1 MGFLSELF
9 HSRDKPKDSL
19 SGRLSFLFGGTS
31 SGNTVTERTA
41 MQTTA
46 VYACVRVLAE
56 AIAELPLNV
65 FQYTE
70 DGGNKSSRSIHYTSS
85 CMMHRILK

>member
-41 MQTTA
+41 MQTTT

-56 AIAELPLNV
+56 LLLNV

-70 DGGNKSSRSIHYTSS
+70 DGGGTEATGASAIFSPA
-85 CMMHRILK
+85 